1 MKEENTSVQ
10 QKLYSFDKPP
20 IFYKHLLSS
29 SSTLVRFSELKKGTE
44 QEKNVNETEKQS
56 GEKRNIQ
63 GKAERKDKAADVKAG
78 QRPRPSGCFEPLS
91 TNEPD
96 VCILAGHREPQQ

>member
-1 MKEENTSVQ
+1 MQ
-10 QKLYSFDKPP
+10 QKLRALDKPP
-20 IFYKHLLSS
+20 VSYKHLLSG

-44 QEKNVNETEKQS
+44 QEKNVNESETEWREEEHP
-56 GEKRNIQ
+56 GEGRAEGQ
-63 GKAERKDKAADVKAG
+63 GSRRKGCVNHGTG
-78 QRPRPSGCFEPLS
+78 QRPRPSGRLQPLS